1 MARIFIDVHPDGTFT
16 TGTYHGDPVAHAANQ
31 ADGVVT
37 YMSECLGEIEG
48 FNIKLM
54 RYAVSGGA
62 GIIGERRYVGPWR
75 YWGAFCIKQ
84 WNCWFERVEGYKRR
98 MRIPTAQEKIDLRIL
113 HALRGGDPVGIG
125 ILKNR
130 FRKEP
135 VLQIYDR
142 LASLVKS
149 GEVIEERF
157 HHSITGVETARYRL
171 AQPRLT
177 AP

>member
-1 MARIFIDVHPDGTFT
+1 MARIFIDVHPDGTFM
-16 TGTYHGDPVAHAANQ
+16 TGAHHGDPMTHAANQ
-31 ADGVVT
+31 ENGVIT
-37 YMSECLGEIEG
+37 YMSQDVGQLDRFRSAFSQFVAALDLEPLNE
-48 FNIKLM
+48 
-54 RYAVSGGA
+54 RWSGDWKG
-62 GIIGERRYVGPWR
+62 
-75 YWGAFCIKQ
+75 WGANCINR
-84 WNCWFERVEGYKRR
+84 WAAWFERIDGHKRR

-113 HALRGGDPVGIG
+113 HALRSGEPVGIG

-149 GEVIEERF
+149 GEVVEERF
-157 HHSITGVETARYRL
+157 RHSITGVETSRYRL

-177 AP
+177 AS